1 MALGYKA
8 TQAGIKT
15 RFTTAADLMLALT
28 TAHTQNNL
36 KAVMH
41 RAIKAYRLLII
52 DEIGYLPM
60 NREQANLFFQV
71 IAALYER
78 SSLIVTSNLPFGQW
92 DTTFAQDTTLTAALL
107 DRLLH
112 HAHIVPIAGESY
124 RLKHQRQAGMMRGAM
139 LQKLAE
145 HGRCSATA
153 VYQF

>member
-1 MALGYKA
+1 
-8 TQAGIKT
+8 
-15 RFTTAADLMLALT
+15 
-28 TAHTQNNL
+28 
-36 KAVMH
+36 MH

-71 IAALYER
+71 IAALYEKG
-78 SSLIVTSNLPFGQW
+78 SLIVTSNLPFGQW

-124 RLKHQRQAGMMRGAM
+124 RLKHKKQAGMIRSNGDA
-139 LQKLAE
+139 
-145 HGRCSATA
+145 S
-153 VYQF
+153 